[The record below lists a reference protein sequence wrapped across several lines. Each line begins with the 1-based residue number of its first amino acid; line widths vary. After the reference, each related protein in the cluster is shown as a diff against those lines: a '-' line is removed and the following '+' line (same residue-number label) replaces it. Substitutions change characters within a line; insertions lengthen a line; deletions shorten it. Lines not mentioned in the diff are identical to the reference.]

1 MNPNGQIGI
10 NPRTN
15 EEISRY
21 NEIVKAVAS
30 KNNIPINDLFAITK
44 EWDCS
49 YYKDYCH
56 FTDEA
61 NIILGQAV
69 ATTLKSYL

>member
-1 MNPNGQIGI
+1 MNPSGKVGI

-21 NEIVKAVAS
+21 NEIAKAVAS
-30 KNNIPINDLFAITK
+30 KNNVLVNDLFAITQA
-44 EWDCS
+44 WDSS

-61 NIILGQAV
+61 NVLLGQAV
-69 ATTLKSYL
+69 ATALKTYL